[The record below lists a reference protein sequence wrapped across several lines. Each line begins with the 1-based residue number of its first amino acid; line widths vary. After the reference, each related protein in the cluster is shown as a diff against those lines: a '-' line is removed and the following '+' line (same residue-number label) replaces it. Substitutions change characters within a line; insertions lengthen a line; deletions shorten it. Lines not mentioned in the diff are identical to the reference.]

1 MVASLTPPVDKSV
14 HPLEPPLETL
24 LPTPVPLDTYSLVL
38 IVGLV
43 KLLGGVV
50 VHQPVNVSS
59 CSHTCRNAFDESL
72 LLQ

>member
-1 MVASLTPPVDKSV
+1 MEQWT

-38 IVGLV
+38 LVGLV

-59 CSHTCRNAFDESL
+59 SSHTCRNAFDESR